1 MTDQEVQHAILEEAY
16 NVMKQK
22 GSIGGAIFFCLKN
35 QRLGRR
41 RKGY

>member
-22 GSIGGAIFFCLKN
+22 GSIGGAVILLIPSS
-35 QRLGRR
+35 REILRIL
-41 RKGY
+41 